1 MTHDNKGCAKPMV
14 DHRQNMNDPAMN
26 YSLQNGLLN
35 RSYQTTTSWLVR
47 GTLLI
52 TLALLF
58 ILPLYDLF
66 TGTISHKIWM
76 LLVVSMSLLLYVYV
90 IVYMVGKWN
99 EDRHRMKVP
108 KVFKIML
115 SILIVAFLVAL
126 YRDFYLSGFGIRPY
140 IITMALAV
148 VILFVA
154 AIRLLI
160 RRHKY
165 IKNRKH

>member
-1 MTHDNKGCAKPMV
+1 MTHDNKGFAKPMV

-66 TGTISHKIWM
+66 TGTILDNIRYGRLNATDEECIEAAKLANAH
-76 LLVVSMSLLLYVYV
+76 
-90 IVYMVGKWN
+90 
-99 EDRHRMKVP
+99 D
-108 KVFKIML
+108 FIMRLPNKYDTVLSESGSNLSQGQRQLL
-115 SILIVAFLVAL
+115 SIA
-126 YRDFYLSGFGIRPY
+126 
-140 IITMALAV
+140 
-148 VILFVA
+148 
-154 AIRLLI
+154 
-160 RRHKY
+160 
-165 IKNRKH
+165 